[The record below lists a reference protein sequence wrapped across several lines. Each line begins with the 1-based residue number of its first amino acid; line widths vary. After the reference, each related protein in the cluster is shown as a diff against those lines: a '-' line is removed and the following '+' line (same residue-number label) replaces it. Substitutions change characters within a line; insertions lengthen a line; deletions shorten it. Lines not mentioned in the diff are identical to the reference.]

1 MANGLSM
8 SISTRNKHSI
18 LLIIGALAL
27 LVQCS
32 QPHTP
37 TPPEIPIN
45 EIHSADIAFRLGRTL
60 QSDAIASHG
69 SSGYSHVGIII
80 ASDSSK
86 SVIHIEP
93 NCKNERIKIESLEE
107 FFHPDNAISGCIM
120 RHKQVTDSLQLI
132 ISNHAKRLLNSP
144 ITFDHDY
151 SLNDSSRMY
160 CTELV
165 EHLYNIANI
174 SLSQEKRI
182 RLPLAK
188 EPVIMPS
195 AIYENDSLKPIWSY
209 RLK

>member
-1 MANGLSM
+1 M
-8 SISTRNKHSI
+8 
-18 LLIIGALAL
+18 IIGALAL
-27 LVQCS
+27 SIQCS
-32 QPHTP
+32 KSHAP
-37 TPPEIPIN
+37 TPPEIPIHELN
-45 EIHSADIAFRLGRTL
+45 SADVVFRLGRTL

-69 SSGYSHVGIII
+69 SGGYSHVGIII

-86 SVIHIEP
+86 SIIHIEP
-93 NCKNERIKIESLEE
+93 NRKNERIKIESLEE

-132 ISNHAKRLLNSP
+132 ISNHAKRLLYSP

>member
-1 MANGLSM
+1 M
-8 SISTRNKHSI
+8 SILTRNKRYI

-27 LVQCS
+27 SIQCS
-32 QPHTP
+32 KSHAP
-37 TPPEIPIN
+37 TPPEIPIHELN
-45 EIHSADIAFRLGRTL
+45 SADVVFRLGRTL

-69 SSGYSHVGIII
+69 SGGYSHVGIII

-86 SVIHIEP
+86 SIIHIEP
-93 NCKNERIKIESLEE
+93 NRKNERIKIESLEE

-132 ISNHAKRLLNSP
+132 ISNHAKRLLYSP

>member
-1 MANGLSM
+1 M
-8 SISTRNKHSI
+8 SILTRNKRYI

-27 LVQCS
+27 SIQCS
-32 QPHTP
+32 KSHAP
-37 TPPEIPIN
+37 TPPEIPIHELN
-45 EIHSADIAFRLGRTL
+45 SADVVFRLGRTL

-69 SSGYSHVGIII
+69 SGGYSHVGIII

-86 SVIHIEP
+86 SIIHIEP
-93 NCKNERIKIESLEE
+93 NRKNERIKIESLEE